1 MQKTEWRTLFNP
13 SKDIRALQISH
24 WEAIDIGYEC
34 PKVRLHREHQFGCF
48 PTNLWYM
55 LTNVVIN
62 QCYLNRKQEVKKN
75 ESSSIWQNKHRLT
88 ERNICN

>member
-34 PKVRLHREHQFGCF
+34 PKCGSQRAAIWMF
-48 PTNLWYM
+48 PDEPMVYTDECC
-55 LTNVVIN
+55 N
-62 QCYLNRKQEVKKN
+62 QPVLFEPKTGSE
-75 ESSSIWQNKHRLT
+75 E
-88 ERNICN
+88 E